1 MKKVKGRWPGP
12 RIVFGFLDCPG
23 CKGKIKARHCPPLHA
38 ELSEA
43 ERIEEDVMKKAV
55 ERGKYEGLEKD

>member
-1 MKKVKGRWPGP
+1 MQKVRGRWPGP

-23 CKGKIKARHCPPLHA
+23 CKGRIKASYCEPLHK

-43 ERIEEDVMKKAV
+43 
-55 ERGKYEGLEKD
+55 